1 MRVFTAHDPEA
12 GPQGTDFLIRI
23 YDDGTGDFATRP
35 GVDQR
40 SITWSP
46 PTPLRAE
53 A

>member
-1 MRVFTAHDPEA
+1 MRVFVAHDPEVDR
-12 GPQGTDFLIRI
+12 DFLIRI

-35 GVDQR
+35 GRDQR
-40 SITWSP
+40 WMTWSP